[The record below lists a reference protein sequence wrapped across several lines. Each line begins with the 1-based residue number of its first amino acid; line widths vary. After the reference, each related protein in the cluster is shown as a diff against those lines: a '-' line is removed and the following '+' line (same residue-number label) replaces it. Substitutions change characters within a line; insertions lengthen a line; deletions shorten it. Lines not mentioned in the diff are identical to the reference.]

1 MKKILLSLVILG
13 VLTSGFANEILDAEI
28 TKIERE
34 NSSLAQH
41 DLNVSFLYDNM
52 DCYAEMEFK
61 NNEISSKDF
70 FCKGESGQVEFYSEF
85 PSLINQKHKYILVNK
100 IDKTKIKDLNS
111 VKFSDLAIQKN
122 LVQ

>member
-1 MKKILLSLVILG
+1 MKKIYLSLMILG
-13 VLTSGFANEILDAEI
+13 VLISGFANEILDAEI

-61 NNEISSKDF
+61 KDEISSKDF

-85 PSLINQKHKYILVNK
+85 PSLLNQKHKYILINK
-100 IDKTKIKDLNS
+100 MDKIKVKDLNS
-111 VKFSDLAIQKN
+111 VKFSDLAIEKF
-122 LVQ
+122 